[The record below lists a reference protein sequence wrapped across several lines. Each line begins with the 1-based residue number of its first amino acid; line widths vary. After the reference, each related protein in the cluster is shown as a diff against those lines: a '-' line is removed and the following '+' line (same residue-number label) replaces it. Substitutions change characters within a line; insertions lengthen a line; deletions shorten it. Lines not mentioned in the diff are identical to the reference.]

1 MQAAAGS
8 ALVPQSG
15 SGSEPSPL
23 ALCWRTLTTI
33 TRTTTPTATTDT
45 IHPLRLTIRLR
56 RITRLRGAVGAPITI
71 TTTLAEQHPRPP
83 VQQIMALGITPA
95 PIRATPVCKR
105 IIKGPARG
113 TPDPVRGNAQP
124 RIGTPPTRRT
134 ILAPT

>member
-8 ALVPQSG
+8 ALAPQSG

-45 IHPLRLTIRLR
+45 IHPLRLTILR

-83 VQQIMALGITPA
+83 VQRIMALGITPA
-95 PIRATPVCKR
+95 ARRATPVCER
-105 IIKGPARG
+105 IIKG
-113 TPDPVRGNAQP
+113 
-124 RIGTPPTRRT
+124 
-134 ILAPT
+134 